1 MTDFFFLSS
10 NLYDDAQAIG
20 PRMGAT
26 VAAAMGAR
34 RKAKAPPPPV
44 PPPNMPMATPVTPTP
59 NPSELYDDVANF
71 GRKKSSSSSSS
82 TSSSSSSRFVQFIQF
97 WLNILKKY
105 LVIHTHI
112 NLVK

>member
-1 MTDFFFLSS
+1 MTNTYLNVHSS

-20 PRMGAT
+20 PRRGAT

-44 PPPNMPMATPVTPTP
+44 PPPNMPMAPPVTPTP
-59 NPSELYDDVANF
+59 NSSELYDDVANF
-71 GRKKSSSSSSS
+71 GRKKSSSSTSS
-82 TSSSSSSRFVQFIQF
+82 SSSSSSRFVHFIQF
-97 WLNILKKY
+97 WLNILKKD
-105 LVIHTHI
+105 LGIH

>member
-1 MTDFFFLSS
+1 MTNTYLNLRSS

-44 PPPNMPMATPVTPTP
+44 PPPNMPMAPPVTPTP
-59 NPSELYDDVANF
+59 NSSELYDDVANF
-71 GRKKSSSSSSS
+71 GRKKSSSSTSS
-82 TSSSSSSRFVQFIQF
+82 SSSSSSRFVHFIQF
-97 WLNILKKY
+97 WLNILKK
-105 LVIHTHI
+105 
-112 NLVK
+112 KF